1 MTRGIRYA
9 INELMRA
16 QEWAVYV
23 HHSKAQ
29 PALAADDDSDS
40 DHSPKGYMS
49 PMKRSPSRYV
59 AAPPRS
65 FLVLA
70 CCCPCFLLA
79 DYCIRGGP
87 LVSRDASSAKN
98 SPHHTP
104 VRSNGV

>member
-1 MTRGIRYA
+1 VTRGIRYA

-59 AAPPRS
+59 AAPPP
-65 FLVLA
+65 LLPPACVLL
-70 CCCPCFLLA
+70 PLLA
-79 DYCIRGGP
+79 DHCIRGGP

>member
-1 MTRGIRYA
+1 VRLDCFASGDSQIHQVTRGTRYA

-49 PMKRSPSRYV
+49 PMKRSPSRYI
-59 AAPPRS
+59 AAPLLFPP
-65 FLVLA
+65 A
-70 CCCPCFLLA
+70 CMSL
-79 DYCIRGGP
+79 P
-87 LVSRDASSAKN
+87 LFFA
-98 SPHHTP
+98 
-104 VRSNGV
+104 G